1 MVFLHNSTIPDGQ
14 RHQSITYI
22 VGTAFLLIT
31 EKFTKNEFL
40 SHTKS
45 LDHKYFV
52 NDTEGSKAIQ
62 FDCFDEFLIAQS
74 LSRKII
80 ENEISIC
87 TFYIDF
93 SMSDQK
99 LNFPR

>member
-1 MVFLHNSTIPDGQ
+1 M
-14 RHQSITYI
+14 
-22 VGTAFLLIT
+22 
-31 EKFTKNEFL
+31 
-40 SHTKS
+40 
-45 LDHKYFV
+45 DHKYFV

-87 TFYIDF
+87 TFYFDF
-93 SMSDQK
+93 PMSDQK
-99 LNFPR
+99 LNFPRWAFATIRIIDELPGFTITDSKSY